1 VDTLDAGKGPCA
13 KCVKE
18 GNVGVNAEDVREAP
32 RVEVLAEVSCCSLR
46 RYQQRYVGSVDVGD
60 VREAPLAVGVKG

>member
-1 VDTLDAGKGPCA
+1 MDAKDVGEGPRAEGVD
-13 KCVKE
+13 E

-60 VREAPLAVGVKG
+60 VREAPLAVGVNG